1 MKIVSRFMPALAGL
15 FVMSTTVHAQFA
27 DSVLSYESG
36 TGFAA
41 GFTNGSAALGA
52 PALGSSVTPYAPPF
66 AKTQLV
72 SIGAGGEITLQMDS
86 PILNTPANP
95 YGVDFIIF
103 ANSFFVVNGG
113 SGQSATTSGSVFFH
127 QNSALVQVSQD
138 GANWYTLNPALAP
151 VPGEWFPTYGGGNPV
166 QPMDPSLMNPA
177 DFAGLTLAQ
186 VESLYNGSAGGTG
199 YSLAW
204 AQDAGGNNVD
214 LASADYVRIEVQS
227 GVLDMDAVSVVPE
240 PATWAMVFMGAG
252 LLYLRSKK
260 LRLMNAIQSDAAAQQ
275 RSPTTINQKVPRTAQ
290 HATPAILAFLLCLLA
305 ASSVRAV
312 TFTENF
318 TNNPA
323 QNGWQSFGDAS
334 LFQWDSVNDVMD
346 VTWDSS
352 QTNSYFY
359 HPLGTTLSIA
369 DSFTVNFDIQLNDIT
384 YDSYPFYPMN
394 VAVGLFNYNEAT
406 NSGFSRPDGT
416 TPDLFE
422 FDYFPDNGLGE
433 PNLSALLADMTVT
446 ATNESD
452 FYFIFD
458 ILPMEAGTT
467 YHVSLTHA
475 AGAADLSAIV
485 YTNGQVYSTMPTG
498 FTAPIEDF
506 HLDTLSIN
514 SYQEDATYPD
524 NLLAHGTVGNFTVTL
539 PPVVRNLAGTFS
551 NGVWQAQFGTYTG
564 WNYTLDRSTNLMAW
578 RNITAAVSGTGDIM
592 TLSDTSPP
600 SGKAFYRVR
609 ALAP

>member
-1 MKIVSRFMPALAGL
+1 MKIVRLKYSVLALAGL

-27 DSVLSYESG
+27 DSVLSYQSG

-41 GFTNGSAALGA
+41 TFTNASAALGS
-52 PALGSSVTPYAPPF
+52 PALGSGVTPYAPPF
-66 AKTQLV
+66 SKNQLV

-86 PILNTPANP
+86 PILNTPADP
-95 YGVDFIIF
+95 FGISFIIF

-127 QNSALVQVSQD
+127 QNSALIQVSQD
-138 GANWYTLNPALAP
+138 DVNWYTLNPALAP

-166 QPMDPSLMNPA
+166 LPVDPSLMNNA

-204 AQDAGGNNVD
+204 AQDSGGNSVN

-240 PATWAMVFMGAG
+240 PATWALAFVGAG
-252 LLYLRSKK
+252 LLYFRSKK
-260 LRLMNAIQSDAAAQQ
+260 PALQPA
-275 RSPTTINQKVPRTAQ
+275 KVTR
-290 HATPAILAFLLCLLA
+290 ILSLLLFCLLVV
-305 ASSVRAV
+305 SSARAV
-312 TFTENF
+312 TLTENF

-323 QNGWQSFGDAS
+323 QNGWQVFGNTNQ
-334 LFQWDSVNDVMD
+334 FQWDSTNHDMD
-346 VTWDSS
+346 VTWDST
-352 QTNSYFY
+352 QRNSYFY
-359 HPLGTTLSIA
+359 RPLGTTLTLA
-369 DSFTVNFDIQLNDIT
+369 DSFTVSFDIQLNDIT
-384 YDSYPFYPMN
+384 FDSDPVFPMN
-394 VAVGLFNYNEAT
+394 LAVGLFNYNEAT
-406 NSGFSRPDGT
+406 NSGFSRPDGS

-422 FDYFPDNGLGE
+422 FDYFPDNGLGQ
-433 PNLSALLADMTVT
+433 PNLSGLLTDMTVS
-446 ATNESD
+446 ATNEFD
-452 FYFIFD
+452 FYFIYD
-458 ILPMEAGTT
+458 TLPMEPGTT
-467 YHVSLTHA
+467 YHVSVTHS
-475 AGAADLSAIV
+475 AGATELSAIV
-485 YTNGQVYSTMPTG
+485 YTNGQVYTTMPNA
-498 FTAPIEDF
+498 FPAPIVDF

-514 SYQEDATYPD
+514 SYQEDTTFPD
-524 NLLAHGTVGNFTVTL
+524 NLLAHGTVGNFSVML
-539 PPVVRNLAGTFS
+539 PPVVRNLAGAFS
-551 NGVWQAQFGTYTG
+551 NGVWQAQFGTYTN

-592 TLSDTSPP
+592 ALSDTSPP

>member
-1 MKIVSRFMPALAGL
+1 MKIVRLKYSVLALAGL
-15 FVMSTTVHAQFA
+15 FVMSTTAHAQFA
-27 DSVLSYESG
+27 DSVLSYNPG

-41 GFTNGSAALGA
+41 GFTNASAALGS

-66 AKTQLV
+66 SKTQLV

-86 PILNTPANP
+86 PILNTPADP
-95 YGVDFIIF
+95 FGISFIIF

-127 QNSALVQVSQD
+127 QNSALIQVSQD
-138 GANWYTLNPALAP
+138 DVNWYTLNPALAP

-166 QPMDPSLMNPA
+166 LPMDPSLMNST

-204 AQDAGGNNVD
+204 AQDSGGNSVD

-240 PATWAMVFMGAG
+240 PATWALALVGAG
-252 LLYLRSKK
+252 LFYFRSKK
-260 LRLMNAIQSDAAAQQ
+260 TKFQ
-275 RSPTTINQKVPRTAQ
+275 
-290 HATPAILAFLLCLLA
+290 PAKMMRVLITLLFCLLA
-305 ASSVRAV
+305 VSSARAV
-312 TFTENF
+312 TLTENF

-323 QNGWQSFGDAS
+323 QNGWQVFGNTNQ
-334 LFQWDSVNDVMD
+334 FQWDSTNHDMD
-346 VTWDSS
+346 VTWDST
-352 QTNSYFY
+352 QPNSYFY
-359 HPLGTTLSIA
+359 RPLGTTLTLA
-369 DSFTVNFDIQLNDIT
+369 DSFTVSFDIQLNDIT
-384 YDSYPFYPMN
+384 FDSDPVFPMN
-394 VAVGLFNYNEAT
+394 LAVGLFNYNEAT
-406 NSGFSRPDGT
+406 NSGFSRPDGS

-433 PNLSALLADMTVT
+433 PNLSSLLTDMTVS
-446 ATNESD
+446 ATNEFD
-452 FYFIFD
+452 FYFIYD
-458 ILPMEAGTT
+458 ILPMEPGTT
-467 YHVSLTHA
+467 YHVSVTHA
-475 AGAADLSAIV
+475 AGATDLSAIV
-485 YTNGQVYSTMPTG
+485 YTNGQVYTTMPNA
-498 FTAPIEDF
+498 FPAPIVDF

-514 SYQEDATYPD
+514 SYQEDSTFPD

-539 PPVVRNLAGTFS
+539 PPVVRNLAGAFS
-551 NGVWQAQFGTYTG
+551 NGVWQEQFGTYTN

-578 RNITAAVSGTGDIM
+578 KNITAAVSGTGDIM
-592 TLSDTSPP
+592 TLSDISPP
-600 SGKAFYRVR
+600 SGNAFYRVR